1 MIDATERSHGYW
13 RIIYRPILDL
23 YKPRIYT
30 NGCYFREKLWLLV
43 SFEIRSSPIQQQI
56 SSGWLG
62 WYPGFPMI
70 AYPTPKGSFFHQ
82 LCKGNLQCCWFF
94 PSSFSGIQSG
104 HGFCFRRR
112 FKKTVKNGTR
122 EETVPTFWRAGGS
135 TDRLNFR
142 SSFLK
147 RCTWNLRSN
156 FFFWTFWTKM
166 FRWIPSQCLYV
177 LSVSAFNLP
186 TEIDFRSSQNHRDF
200 YRKVGDIKWHDLN
213 FDPTKNGRELGSC
226 WYVHVNKPG
235 SPQLW
240 EQLTPEEKW
249 WVNERKLERQL
260 KKTGAKKKVF
270 FLLRKFRWPL
280 LHLFPLLDTFNLS
293 TMNVWLLV

>member
-1 MIDATERSHGYW
+1 MATDESFIDPFWICTNLGFIQTDATLEKSYGYLSALKSGVPQFNSRSAAVDSVD
-13 RIIYRPILDL
+13 ILDFPWSPTQP
-23 YKPRIYT
+23 PRDLFFINSVKAT
-30 NGCYFREKLWLLV
+30 SNAAD
-43 SFEIRSSPIQQQI
+43 SSHPA
-56 SSGWLG
+56 SVAS
-62 WYPGFPMI
+62 
-70 AYPTPKGSFFHQ
+70 
-82 LCKGNLQCCWFF
+82 NLDMDFVF
-94 PSSFSGIQSG
+94 GDVL
-104 HGFCFRRR
+104 
-112 FKKTVKNGTR
+112 KKTVKNGTR

-156 FFFWTFWTKM
+156 FLFWTFWTKM